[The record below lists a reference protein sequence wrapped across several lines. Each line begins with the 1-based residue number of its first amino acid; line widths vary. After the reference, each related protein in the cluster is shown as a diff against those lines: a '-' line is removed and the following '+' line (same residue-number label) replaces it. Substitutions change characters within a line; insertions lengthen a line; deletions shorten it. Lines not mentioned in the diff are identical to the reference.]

1 MKLNF
6 LLISLSWKKKE
17 HVHCTDSLML
27 HSIRFRRKKCSQVPG
42 KFFVS
47 YEVLSFSSIFLGQ
60 RENWESMMR
69 KYFNNILLY
78 WWFQYCIF
86 PELVSKHWEKKS
98 AITWVL
104 PFAWIW
110 SILSNTSCKWNLHF
124 LFLNMLSVIPK
135 HEVYWPQI

>member
-1 MKLNF
+1 M
-6 LLISLSWKKKE
+6 
-17 HVHCTDSLML
+17 HCTDSLML

-69 KYFNNILLY
+69 KYFDNILLY

-86 PELVSKHWEKKS
+86 PELLSKHWQKKS
-98 AITWVL
+98 AITRVL

-110 SILSNTSCKWNLHF
+110 SILAIHHANKIYIFCFWICCQWY
-124 LFLNMLSVIPK
+124 LNMKCTGHRYNYRNDRERVECRK
-135 HEVYWPQI
+135 WR